1 MTSAAPECVRCATP
15 LESGDLR
22 CSICG
27 LAAPDLTAA
36 RPAGPVAQVL
46 RCTEC
51 GAAISYVAEVGA
63 PRCAFCASV
72 MRIEQPVDPVDQADW
87 FVPFQV
93 MPHEAH
99 QLLRGWLATLGFF
112 RPSDLVSAASIE
124 SQKPIWWAAWIV
136 NANALV
142 SWTADSDAGR
152 RRSAWA
158 PHSGQTM
165 LDFQNLLIS
174 ASRGLT
180 LDEAFRLTPSVNL
193 SLAAR
198 EPRGPGGVV
207 IERFDAQRSAAR
219 RIIASAIESTAA
231 ARLQQG
237 YIPGRSFRKVHV
249 AVLLHDFSTR
259 RVVLPV
265 YVLAY
270 RYRGK
275 LYRTVVHGQDG
286 RCTFGDAPY
295 SVGKIVMVV
304 ALALLALAVI
314 VGIAAAAAS
323 R

>member
-1 MTSAAPECVRCATP
+1 MTAAAECTRCATP
-15 LESGDLR
+15 LEWGDIR

-27 LAAPDLTAA
+27 LAAPVADA
-36 RPAGPVAQVL
+36 RPARAIALVL

-51 GAAISYVAEVGA
+51 GAALSYVAEVGA

-72 MRIEQPVDPVDQADW
+72 MRVEQPVDPIEQADS

-93 MPHEAH
+93 MPNEAH
-99 QLLRGWLATLGFF
+99 ELLRRWLATLGFF
-112 RPSDLVSAASIE
+112 RPADLVSTASIE
-124 SQKPIWWAAWIV
+124 SQKALWWAGWIV
-136 NANALV
+136 SANALV
-142 SWTADSDAGR
+142 SFTADSDAGS

-165 LDFQNLLIS
+165 LDFQDLLIS

-180 LDEAFRLTPSVNL
+180 LDETSRLTPAVNL
-193 SLAAR
+193 ALAEP
-198 EPRGPGGVV
+198 EPRGPEGAL
-207 IERFDAQRSAAR
+207 IEQFDAQRSAAR

-231 ARLQQG
+231 ARLEKDH
-237 YIPGRSFRKVHV
+237 IPGRSFRNVHV
-249 AVLLHDFSTR
+249 AVLLHDFNTR
-259 RVVLPV
+259 RVVLPA

-275 LYRTVVHGQDG
+275 LYRTVIHGQDG

-295 SVGKIVMVV
+295 SIGKIVLVV
-304 ALALLALAVI
+304 ALGVLAVLVI
-314 VGIAAAAAS
+314 VAIIAALS